1 MSKKKTLNEVRRF
14 MTLANIG
21 SNLSSNFVGKLA
33 EMEMPYRRDEGEEEE
48 EEVLG
53 DELGADA
60 DMMDAE
66 DDMMDDIVDDEA
78 GMEYDVESEEE
89 AVISDEEAS
98 ILIALGQKLAAAQ
111 EMEVDVED
119 ELEDELEDAE
129 DDMMDAEDDM
139 LDAEDDM
146 MDAEE
151 DLTLEGIIDSLTQ
164 EAQGYD
170 DKEDESISARTG
182 TKLADKDVTKKGDR
196 DDSEGDWGKRER
208 PTNRR
213 NPAVR
218 NARRESIA
226 KEDAL
231 VQEVLKRIRTRLRS
245 LAKK

>member
-33 EMEMPYRRDEGEEEE
+33 EMDMPYRRDEGEEEE

-53 DELGADA
+53 AEIGADV

-78 GMEYDVESEEE
+78 DMEYGMEPEEE
-89 AVISDEEAS
+89 AVISDEEAG

-111 EMEVDVED
+111 EMEVDV
-119 ELEDELEDAE
+119 E

-146 MDAEE
+146 MDAEDDMMDAEE
-151 DLTLEGIIDSLTQ
+151 DLTLEGILDSLTQ
-164 EAQGYD
+164 EAQGYN
-170 DKEDESISARTG
+170 DKDDESISARTG
-182 TKLADKDVTKKGDR
+182 KLADKDVTKKGDR

-208 PTNRR
+208 TTNRR
-213 NPAVR
+213 NPEVK
-218 NARRESIA
+218 NARRESVA
-226 KEDAL
+226 KENAL

>member
-33 EMEMPYRRDEGEEEE
+33 EMDMPYRRDEEEMTEGEEEE
-48 EEVLG
+48 I
-53 DELGADA
+53 LGADV

-66 DDMMDDIVDDEA
+66 DDMIDDIGDDALDDEA
-78 GMEYDVESEEE
+78 DMEYDMESEEE
-89 AVISDEEAS
+89 AVISDEEAG

-119 ELEDELEDAE
+119 DMLDAE
-129 DDMMDAEDDM
+129 DDMM
-139 LDAEDDM
+139 DAEDDM

-151 DLTLEGIIDSLTQ
+151 DLTLEGILDSLTQ
-164 EAQGYD
+164 EAQGYN
-170 DKEDESISARTG
+170 DKDDESISARTG
-182 TKLADKDVTKKGDR
+182 KLADKDVTKKGDR

-213 NPAVR
+213 NPAVK
-218 NARRESIA
+218 NARRESVA
-226 KEDAL
+226 KENAL

>member
-33 EMEMPYRRDEGEEEE
+33 EMDMPYRRDEEEMTEGEEEE
-48 EEVLG
+48 I
-53 DELGADA
+53 LGADV

-66 DDMMDDIVDDEA
+66 DDMIDDIGDDALDDEA
-78 GMEYDVESEEE
+78 DMEYDMESEEE
-89 AVISDEEAS
+89 AVISDEEAG

-111 EMEVDVED
+111 EMEVDV
-119 ELEDELEDAE
+119 E

-146 MDAEE
+146 MDAEDDMMDAEE
-151 DLTLEGIIDSLTQ
+151 DLTLEGILDSLTQ
-164 EAQGYD
+164 EAQGYN
-170 DKEDESISARTG
+170 DKDDESISARTG
-182 TKLADKDVTKKGDR
+182 KLADKDVTKKGDR

-213 NPAVR
+213 NPAVK
-218 NARRESIA
+218 NARRESVA
-226 KEDAL
+226 KENAL